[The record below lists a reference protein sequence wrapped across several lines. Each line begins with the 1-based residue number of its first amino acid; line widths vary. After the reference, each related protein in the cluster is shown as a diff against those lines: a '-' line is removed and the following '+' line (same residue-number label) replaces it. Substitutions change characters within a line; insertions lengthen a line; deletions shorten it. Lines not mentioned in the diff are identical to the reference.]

1 MQQVER
7 KRTKLTSR
15 QQHQRTAGSGADATL
30 SGEQLSHEPLQTSA
44 TSSSTFFSDKTP
56 RKSNLGGGESHR
68 VWTAGS
74 CRSCWEW
81 LAPPTPVHGQLGW
94 PITALLVDI
103 SPPEEPRVCLSW
115 EKLERLELPEFPQL
129 QASREQRLI
138 HMLMS
143 WHGEAARA
151 PDRDNTSLFPG
162 SGMIQSRHRVVVG
175 GALAV
180 GERLGGFFAIPS
192 LSQ

>member
-15 QQHQRTAGSGADATL
+15 QQHQRTAESGADATL

-44 TSSSTFFSDKTP
+44 TSSSTSFSDKTP
-56 RKSNLGGGESHR
+56 RKNNLSGGVSPGLDRRKLPKLLGVAGPAHTCSQPARPANHSSAGGHFTTRRASCVFVLGETGETR
-68 VWTAGS
+68 A
-74 CRSCWEW
+74 
-81 LAPPTPVHGQLGW
+81 
-94 PITALLVDI
+94 
-103 SPPEEPRVCLSW
+103 PRVPTTPS
-115 EKLERLELPEFPQL
+115 
-129 QASREQRLI
+129 EQRLI
-138 HMLMS
+138 HMLMI

-162 SGMIQSRHRVVVG
+162 SGMNQSRHRVVVG

-180 GERLGGFFAIPS
+180 VERLGGFFAIPS